1 MAAKVFISCGQR
13 NDSEKSIGTNIRE
26 YFESRDFV
34 VYLAE
39 QVHSLEGLTENIFR
53 NLSDSD
59 YFIFVDFRREKIK
72 EEKGEDIYRGS
83 LFVNQEI
90 ATATLLKLPTLG
102 FRQRDIQLEGVLKFI
117 IANAFEFDTWEDI
130 RPLLE
135 SETKHWN
142 PLSRNRLDIE
152 FEGLKQKSRNI
163 NTLIAPNK
171 VIKADWY
178 HLQVTNLNNHKHA
191 LGCQGFVSKIR
202 KGKSRQELKLGIFEL
217 IWSGMG
223 RMEVDIP
230 TKSKRELDAFF
241 YSHEDG
247 KIHFHHYTSSMNYT
261 MPALDP
267 NEYEIEYTI
276 ISDNF
281 PTTTADF
288 NLKFSSSSDSVVFDS
303 G

>member
-130 RPLLE
+130 RPL
-135 SETKHWN
+135 
-142 PLSRNRLDIE
+142 
-152 FEGLKQKSRNI
+152 
-163 NTLIAPNK
+163 
-171 VIKADWY
+171 
-178 HLQVTNLNNHKHA
+178 
-191 LGCQGFVSKIR
+191 
-202 KGKSRQELKLGIFEL
+202 
-217 IWSGMG
+217 
-223 RMEVDIP
+223 
-230 TKSKRELDAFF
+230 
-241 YSHEDG
+241 
-247 KIHFHHYTSSMNYT
+247 
-261 MPALDP
+261 
-267 NEYEIEYTI
+267 
-276 ISDNF
+276 
-281 PTTTADF
+281 
-288 NLKFSSSSDSVVFDS
+288 
-303 G
+303 